1 MLLCAA
7 VKFHISAT
15 DKNVVVAC
23 RRHCEAFYLLRD
35 LGFDPK
41 QGYRVLAQG
50 FITTTGLFLDRK
62 QAYRHAVSCGQL
74 SDTVMRNVLNE
85 ELFSE
90 DLY

>member
-1 MLLCAA
+1 MILCAA
-7 VKFHISAT
+7 VKIHVDAT
-15 DKNVVVAC
+15 GKDVVIPC
-23 RRHCEAFYLLRD
+23 RRHCDAFHILRD
-35 LGFDPK
+35 MGFEPK
-41 QGYRVLAQG
+41 QGYKTIAQG
-50 FITTTGLFLDRK
+50 FITTSGMFLDRK

>member
-7 VKFHISAT
+7 VKFHITAT
-15 DKNVVVAC
+15 DKEVVVAC
-23 RRHCEAFYLLRD
+23 RRHCEAFNMLRD
-35 LGFDPK
+35 MGYEPK
-41 QGYRVLAQG
+41 QGYKTIAQG
-50 FITTTGLFLDRK
+50 FITTSGMFLDRK

-74 SDTVMRNVLNE
+74 SDTVIRNVLNE